1 MKNFIFISPNFPT
14 NYWKFCAELKKN
26 GMNVLGIGDCPYDQ
40 LMPELRGALNEYY
53 KVSSLENYD
62 EVFRAV
68 AFLTYKHGKID
79 WLESNNEYWLER
91 DAMLRTA
98 FNITT
103 GFHTE
108 DMQPV
113 KYKSAMKA
121 NYAKAGIKTARWHIV
136 RDYTGCKDFIAEVG
150 YPVIVKPDNGV
161 GASHTYKLKNDD
173 ELNYFFAT
181 KDETVYIMEQYVNGT
196 VHTYDAVIN
205 SKGEPLFETGNVTID
220 SIMDIVN
227 TNGNACYYIEK
238 TLPEAMRDVGRRTVA
253 AFGVKSRFVHLEFFV
268 LNEDQP
274 ALGKKGDILGLE
286 VNMRPSGGFSADMF
300 NFANSTDVYKIWA
313 DMVAYD
319 HSTISNE
326 GREHFYCCYCG
337 RRDGKNFVMDHA
349 AIMAKYG
356 DRIKMVQRIPKA
368 LAGAMADMMYL
379 ANMRTE
385 AEKAEYYRDLLATK

>member
-1 MKNFIFISPNFPT
+1 
-14 NYWKFCAELKKN
+14 
-26 GMNVLGIGDCPYDQ
+26 
-40 LMPELRGALNEYY
+40 MPELRGALNEYY

-181 KDETVYIMEQYVNGT
+181 KDETVYIMEEYVNGT

-227 TNGNACYYIEK
+227 TNGNSCYYIEK